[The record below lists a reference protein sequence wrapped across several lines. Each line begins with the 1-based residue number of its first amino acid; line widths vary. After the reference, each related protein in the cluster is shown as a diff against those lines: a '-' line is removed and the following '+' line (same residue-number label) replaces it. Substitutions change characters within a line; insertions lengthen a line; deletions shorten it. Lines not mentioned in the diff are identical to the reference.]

1 MMTPAVRQLVAKRAT
16 SAEIQAA
23 LGPAWITMRKDG
35 LIKAASG
42 DTMLDE
48 VDSLPYRY
56 QNVR

>member
-1 MMTPAVRQLVAKRAT
+1 MDDFTLDVIRT
-16 SAEIQAA
+16 I
-23 LGPAWITMRKDG
+23 
-35 LIKAASG
+35 